1 MLTWYNKVKNKW
13 YIFIHIPKNGG
24 KYIREQIK
32 GNKKNK
38 RIKGFWGTKGDLDLA
53 HIPYIKRYKY
63 INMNVQYNYI
73 TYSRDPYDR
82 LISAFFY
89 KNREKSVED
98 FKKFCNK
105 ELINIRFDNKYLKQK
120 IHYYPQYRFICNN
133 KRELINI
140 NIKRIETPK
149 KYDLKKYYDEATLK
163 KVNKVYRRDFELLN
177 YKMYNSII

>member
-1 MLTWYNKVKNKW
+1 M
-13 YIFIHIPKNGG
+13 
-24 KYIREQIK
+24 
-32 GNKKNK
+32 K
-38 RIKGFWGTKGDLDLA
+38 RVFLE
-53 HIPYIKRYKY
+53 
-63 INMNVQYNYI
+63 
-73 TYSRDPYDR
+73 
-82 LISAFFY
+82 LILY
-89 KNREKSVED
+89 KNLEKSVED

-105 ELINIRFDNKYLKQK
+105 ELINIRFDNKYLKQN

-140 NIKRIETPK
+140 NIKRIEAPK